1 MSKKFAM
8 NTTAF
13 LILWKSM
20 LGKKNQWENFVV
32 SCFDTFA
39 KDNNDY
45 TGTYTG
51 YKSFNPEQTEH
62 LMYFG
67 SLSGHDEPVEHTD
80 EHKYQ
85 FLSEK
90 VYAKCANLKSKM
102 VDSKHPKDDTDE
114 TKALRTA
121 LRKKIALPDGYL
133 RRMGSASSSTTRVS
147 AADMLDLFLKV
158 DDH

>member
-85 FLSEK
+85 RWLIPNTPKTTLTKRRHYERLCEK
-90 VYAKCANLKSKM
+90 RLPYPM
-102 VDSKHPKDDTDE
+102 VTFVVW
-114 TKALRTA
+114 
-121 LRKKIALPDGYL
+121 ALP
-133 RRMGSASSSTTRVS
+133 
-147 AADMLDLFLKV
+147 AAVRLE
-158 DDH
+158 